1 MSEGDPDIGK
11 NLIVI
16 STNVEFF
23 YYFNERYR
31 KLFYISDIMK
41 SNSKKEAELS
51 KW

>member
-23 YYFNERYR
+23 IILMNDIGNYFMSV
-31 KLFYISDIMK
+31 I
-41 SNSKKEAELS
+41 
-51 KW
+51 